1 MSVLFSAFLLA
12 TAAPGPTPQPEAGAF
27 PCGPAR
33 PIPAQTGE
41 APGARKLG
49 ELPPADLHL
58 TVMRSIGGCALATI
72 KTDGRTRL
80 VPLGHSDRAVTPAG
94 GTPRRR

>member
-12 TAAPGPTPQPEAGAF
+12 AAAAAGPAPQADAF
-27 PCGPAR
+27 PCGPAK
-33 PIPAQTGE
+33 PIPAQTREG
-41 APGARKLG
+41 PGARKLG

-72 KTDGRTRL
+72 KTDGQTRL
-80 VPLGHSDRAVTPAG
+80 VPLGRSGRAVTPAG